1 MNITCSIDPE
11 LEKNQMSPTNTKE
24 ETEEKKMSLMIH
36 TDTSSFHS
44 MPHLTPKMPSF
55 TSQAPPKPPP
65 PKYNMTPHTR
75 PPPHLGPPPSHVS
88 ARPPPRL
95 GPPPSHVSARPPPPS
110 GPRPPHVSAIP
121 RPPLETR
128 PPHVS
133 ERQIPS
139 SNNVDTRTQKTSFKN
154 KIFETISS
162 MNITSPSPN
171 ILPFPPKEWL
181 CSK

>member
-1 MNITCSIDPE
+1 MSSVEIMNITCSNDPE
-11 LEKNQMSPTNTKE
+11 LEKNQMTPTTTEE

-44 MPHLTPKMPSF
+44 MPPLTPKMPSF

-65 PKYNMTPHTR
+65 PKHTMTPHTR

-88 ARPPPRL
+88 T
-95 GPPPSHVSARPPPPS
+95 RPPPPS

-121 RPPLETR
+121 RPPLGAR

-139 SNNVDTRTQKTSFKN
+139 SNTSNIDARTQKTSFKN